1 MSTESKCFV
10 VLISGR
16 EHQNCQVETGD
27 KITFKKRRGCEVT
40 LEGGLAE
47 EGELSGP
54 LREPLGAFAG
64 WRGVALVGFY
74 EQL

>member
-27 KITFKKRRGCEVT
+27 KITFKKRIECEVT

-54 LREPLGAFAG
+54 LREPLGAFAA
-64 WRGVALVGFY
+64 WRGVTLVDVY
-74 EQL
+74 E

>member
-1 MSTESKCFV
+1 M
-10 VLISGR
+10 
-16 EHQNCQVETGD
+16 ETGD

>member
-1 MSTESKCFV
+1 M
-10 VLISGR
+10 
-16 EHQNCQVETGD
+16 ETGD
-27 KITFKKRRGCEVT
+27 KISFKKRGTGEVT

-64 WRGVALVGFY
+64 WRGVTLVGFY
-74 EQL
+74 EYL